1 VFSGSRLMEDY
12 AESDNGL
19 SDCHQSNVTNFAD
32 FAGKSRQES
41 DDAPGRWR
49 IALDGSGFS
58 VLTAKRFQRD
68 SV

>member
-1 VFSGSRLMEDY
+1 MEDY

-19 SDCHQSNVTNFAD
+19 SDCHQSNVINFPD

-41 DDAPGRWR
+41 DDAPERWC

-58 VLTAKRFQRD
+58 VLTAKRFQGD
-68 SV
+68 AV